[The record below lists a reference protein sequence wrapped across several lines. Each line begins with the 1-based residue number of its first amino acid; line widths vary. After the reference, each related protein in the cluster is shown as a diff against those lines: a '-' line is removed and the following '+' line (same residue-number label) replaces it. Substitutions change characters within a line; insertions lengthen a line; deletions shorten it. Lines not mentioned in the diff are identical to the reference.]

1 MESRAATAANL
12 TGLSFE
18 QALTR
23 LQEMVGELEGGGL
36 TLDETIA
43 TFQQGSELA
52 SHCQHMITDAELRIT
67 ELTEA
72 TDDGVP
78 QQPDAGHT
86 RLQIPG
92 L

>member
-1 MESRAATAANL
+1 MDATTVTDL
-12 TGLSFE
+12 TDLSFE

-36 TLDETIA
+36 TLEETIA

-52 SHCQHMITDAELRIT
+52 SHCQRMIANAELRIT
-67 ELTEA
+67 ELTA
-72 TDDGVP
+72 AADDGVFQAP
-78 QQPDAGHT
+78 TPGHT